1 MHILSE
7 NVELRYISH
16 DPAANGETDFKGETS
31 TLTTQQRI
39 DYLNRYAEV
48 LPQHVKNFDLDMPI
62 VSLETAV
69 ERLKSIKPQ
78 PRPQVRRRIDLADW
92 RWTGDRSGLNRTRL
106 DKAAGQAA
114 IPHQDWRCF
123 VEWTLTEA
131 APGEV
136 FTLGEAAKAGFDAD
150 GCLYYVA
157 DHQQVMT
164 EAASVHTLR
173 MEVDFVTRRWNLL
186 VNGNLAADFVPL
198 SDPDCTSADVVTW
211 SKQISAVLGIG
222 YHHNPDDAYEPITME
237 MLLDEDFSAPI
248 CMDGWKKSGY
258 DDSRWRQGTLPIV
271 HGGLRHAGESLC
283 LRRTV
288 HMDELPAVAELY
300 VESLIPGGEIYV
312 NGRLAA
318 HVTNACQHRVD
329 IARYL
334 HKGDNQLAVLVYTN
348 EIPQRDKMTHTHT
361 DVHTGCSAGRM
372 HLDLLGEIWF
382 DGVFTWTVSL
392 SEGCAVQKIRATVKG
407 LRGMASAHA
416 VPHLLRAKLAPWYPE
431 EGETCAQMEWQ
442 TTVLPNVAEET
453 EVNLVIGA
461 PQLWTADHPH
471 LYQLTVELVHPDGHV
486 VDDFTVTAGIRTVGQ
501 PGGVFCIN
509 GQPELL
515 RAPLLFGARPPMENI
530 AAWEMCPPAEFYVQE
545 MLMVKGMNGNGLR
558 MSVHDRRMGGLNDP
572 RICEIADQLG
582 IMLIWQTNTWLRITS
597 ATNINYDELAL
608 DIRQVRNHAS
618 IVIWQPTNHP
628 SWKDWTTTCRVHQQ
642 MYDEIMALDPSRLIS
657 SSADSRRM
665 RARFDDG
672 LHDHFGNPCDNPN
685 PSWTLPGMVRGNM
698 DYMLG
703 YGSEWHTLREWPNVT
718 MEHLP
723 CWNESTAYIPSFIN
737 SPERAYF
744 NFEHD
749 EIIGQPNWKVHRGKP
764 SYQVASYEHFYDEG
778 SIGRKLTFDEWLTSQ
793 AWQALGAYE
802 TVVKCRWLDYDGLS
816 WCNLRGGQNTC
827 TYMKSLVDYY
837 GQPKLA
843 YYAHQLAFQNVLALS
858 GNVDIVYGP
867 EDTMPVIL
875 LNLGEAKQVDLLVQ
889 AVDDCGAVVLERT
902 FAGIHLPAGRTV
914 TPVANLSLPELPDG
928 MYSFVYRVISK

>member
-7 NVELRYISH
+7 NVELRYVSH

-48 LPQHVKNFDLDMPI
+48 LPRHVKNFDLDTPI
-62 VSLETAV
+62 VPLGKAIERMKSL
-69 ERLKSIKPQ
+69 KPQ
-78 PRPQVRRRIDLADW
+78 PRPQVRRRIHLDAW
-92 RWTGDRSGLNRTRL
+92 RWTGDQSGLNRVRL
-106 DKAAGQAA
+106 DKASGQAA
-114 IPHQDWRCF
+114 IPVQDWRCF
-123 VEWTLTEA
+123 VEWTLEHTPA
-131 APGEV
+131 HGE
-136 FTLGEAAKAGFDAD
+136 FSLGQAAKAGFDD
-150 GCLYYVA
+150 GRLYYITNDQPAVVEV
-157 DHQQVMT
+157 D
-164 EAASVHTLR
+164 SVRTLR

-186 VNGNLAADFVPL
+186 VNGEIKADFVPL
-198 SDPDCTSADVVTW
+198 SNPDCASADRITW
-211 SKQISAVLGIG
+211 PTEIRAVWGIG
-222 YHHNPDDAYEPITME
+222 YHLKSDDAYEPISME
-237 MLLDEDFSAPI
+237 MLLDEDFTEPV
-248 CMDGWKKSGY
+248 CMDGWKKPGY
-258 DDSRWRQGTLPIV
+258 DDSRWQQGTLPIV
-271 HGGLRHAGESLC
+271 HGGLRHAGEELC

-288 HMDELPAVAELY
+288 QIDEIPPVAELY

-329 IARYL
+329 IAKDL
-334 HKGDNQLAVLVYTN
+334 HEGENQLAVLVYTN
-348 EIPQRDKMTHTHT
+348 EIPQQDKMTHTHA
-361 DVHTGCSAGRM
+361 DVHTGWSAGRM
-372 HLDLLGEIWF
+372 HLDLLGEIWI
-382 DGVFTWTVSL
+382 DDVFTWTGSIADGRA
-392 SEGCAVQKIRATVKG
+392 EQKIRATVKG
-407 LRGMASAHA
+407 MRGMASAHA
-416 VPHLLRAKLAPWYPE
+416 VPHMLRATLSLWLPE
-431 EGETCAQMEWQ
+431 EGEPCARTVWP
-442 TTVLPNVAEET
+442 TTVLPNIAETT
-453 EVNLVIGA
+453 EVSLTVDKPA
-461 PQLWTADHPH
+461 LWTSANPQ
-471 LYQLTVELVHPDGHV
+471 LYQLHVELIAPDGTV
-486 VDDFTVTAGIRTVGQ
+486 VDDYTVTTGLRTVGQ

-530 AAWEMCPPAEFYVQE
+530 ALWEMCPPAEYYVQE
-545 MLMVKGMNGNGLR
+545 MLMVQGMNGNGLR
-558 MSVHDRRMGGLNDP
+558 TSVHDRRIGGLNDP

-608 DIRQVRNHAS
+608 DIRQVRNHPS

-628 SWKDWTTTCRVHQQ
+628 SWKDWATTCRVHQQ
-642 MYDEIMALDPSRLIS
+642 MHDEIMALDPSRLIS

-672 LHDHFGNPCDNPN
+672 LHDHFGNPCNDPN

-718 MEHLP
+718 REHLP
-723 CWNESTAYIPSFIN
+723 CWNESTAYIPSFIS

-778 SIGRKLTFDEWLTSQ
+778 SIGRKLGFDEWLTSQ

-843 YYAHQLAFQNVLALS
+843 YYAHQLAFQDVLALS
-858 GNVDIVYGP
+858 GNVDMVYGP
-867 EDTMPVIL
+867 EDTVPVIL
-875 LNLGEAKQVDLLVQ
+875 LNLGPEKKVTLQVQV
-889 AVDDCGAVVLERT
+889 VDDSGAVVLEQT
-902 FAGIHLPAGRTV
+902 FADLCLPAGRTV
-914 TPVANLSLPELPDG
+914 TKVADMTLPELPEG
-928 MYSFVYRVISK
+928 LFSFVYRICQ

>member
-7 NVELRYISH
+7 NVELRYVSR

-48 LPQHVKNFDLDMPI
+48 LPRHVKNFDLDTPI
-62 VSLETAV
+62 VPLAKAI
-69 ERLKSIKPQ
+69 ERTKALKPQ
-78 PRPQVRRRIDLADW
+78 PRPQVRRRIQLDDW
-92 RWTGDRSGLNRTRL
+92 RWIGDQSELNRTRL

-114 IPHQDWRCF
+114 IPVQDWRCF
-123 VEWTLTEA
+123 IEWSLESIPATA
-131 APGEV
+131 A
-136 FTLGEAAKAGFDAD
+136 FTLGKAAKAGFDA
-150 GCLYYVA
+150 GRLYYITE
-157 DHQQVMT
+157 HQQVMVDVD
-164 EAASVHTLR
+164 AVRTLR

-186 VNGNLAADFVPL
+186 INGEIKADFVPL
-198 SDPDCTSADVVTW
+198 SDPECASTDHVTW
-211 SKQISAVLGIG
+211 PEEITCMWGMG
-222 YHHNPDDAYEPITME
+222 YHHDPDDAYEPITME
-237 MLLDEDFSAPI
+237 MLLDEDFTAPV
-248 CMDGWKKSGY
+248 CMDGWKKPGY
-258 DDSRWRQGTLPIV
+258 DDNRWHQGTLPIV
-271 HGGLRHAGESLC
+271 HGGLRHAGEALC

-288 HMDELPAVAELY
+288 QIDEIPAVAELY

-312 NGRLAA
+312 NGKLAI

-329 IARYL
+329 IAKHL
-334 HKGDNQLAVLVYTN
+334 HTGENQLAVLVYTN

-361 DVHTGCSAGRM
+361 DVHTGWSAGRM
-372 HLDLLGEIWF
+372 HLDLLGEIWI
-382 DGVFTWTVSL
+382 DDLFTWTDSITNGHA
-392 SEGCAVQKIRATVKG
+392 EQKIRATVRG

-416 VPHLLRAKLAPWYPE
+416 VPHTLRATLSPWFPV
-431 EGETCAQMEWQ
+431 EGEPCAQTEWQ
-442 TTVLPNVAEET
+442 SIVLPNIAEVT
-453 EVNLVIGA
+453 EITLPVEDPL
-461 PQLWTADHPH
+461 LWTADTPQ
-471 LYQLTVELVHPDGHV
+471 LYKLQVELVAPDGTV
-486 VDDFTVTAGIRTVGQ
+486 IDDRTVTTGIRTVGQ

-515 RAPLLFGARPPMENI
+515 RAPLLFGARPPMEHI
-530 AAWEMCPPAEFYVQE
+530 ALWEMCPPAEFYVQE
-545 MLMVKGMNGNGLR
+545 MLMVKSMNGNGLR

-582 IMLIWQTNTWLRITS
+582 IILIWQTNTWLRITS

-608 DIRQVRNHAS
+608 DVCQVRNHPS

-628 SWKDWTTTCRVHQQ
+628 SWKDWATTCRVHQQ
-642 MYDEIMALDPSRLIS
+642 MHDEIMALDPSRLIS

-672 LHDHFGNPCDNPN
+672 LHDHFGNPCNAPN

-703 YGSEWHTLREWPNVT
+703 YGSEWHTLREWPHVT
-718 MEHLP
+718 REHLP
-723 CWNESTAYIPSFIN
+723 CWNESTAYIPSFID

-749 EIIGQPNWKVHRGKP
+749 EIIGQPNWKVHQGKP

-843 YYAHQLAFQNVLALS
+843 YYAHQMAFQNVLALS

-867 EDTMPVIL
+867 EDTVPIIL
-875 LNLGEAKQVDLLVQ
+875 LNLGPERTVTLQVQ
-889 AVDDCGAVVLERT
+889 AVDVSGTVVLERT
-902 FAGIHLPAGRTV
+902 FADILLPAGRSV
-914 TPVANLSLPELPDG
+914 TSVADLSLPNLPDG
-928 MYSFVYRVISK
+928 LYSFVYRICH

>member
-7 NVELRYISH
+7 NVELRYISRE
-16 DPAANGETDFKGETS
+16 PAANGETDFKGETS

-48 LPQHVKNFDLDMPI
+48 LPQHVKNFDLDTP
-62 VSLETAV
+62 VVPLETAV
-69 ERLKSIKPQ
+69 ERLKTIKPQ
-78 PRPQVRRRIDLADW
+78 PRSQVRRRIDLADW
-92 RWTGDRSGLNRTRL
+92 RWIGDQSDLTRPLL
-106 DKAAGQAA
+106 DKAAGRAA
-114 IPHQDWRCF
+114 ISHQDWRCF

-131 APGEV
+131 APGAM
-136 FTLGEAAKAGFDAD
+136 FTLGDAAMAGFDAD
-150 GCLYYVA
+150 GRLYYTA
-157 DHQQVMT
+157 DHQQVRI
-164 EAASVHTLR
+164 EAESVHTLR

-186 VNGNLAADFVPL
+186 VNGGLAADFVPL
-198 SDPDCTSADVVTW
+198 SDPDCTSADIVTW
-211 SKQISAVLGIG
+211 PVQINAVWGIG

-248 CMDGWKKSGY
+248 CMDGWKKPGY
-258 DDSRWRQGTLPIV
+258 DDSCWQQGMLPLV
-271 HGGLRHAGESLC
+271 HGGLRHAGEELC

-288 HMDELPAVAELY
+288 YIDELPAVAELY

-329 IARYL
+329 IVRYL
-334 HKGDNQLAVLVYTN
+334 REGENQLAVLVYTN

-361 DVHTGCSAGRM
+361 DVHTGWSAGRM
-372 HLDLLGEIWF
+372 HLDLLGEIWI
-382 DGVFTWTVSL
+382 DDVFTWTDSL

-416 VPHLLRAKLAPWYPE
+416 TPHLLRAKLAPWYPE
-431 EGETCAQMEWQ
+431 EGETCAQTEWQ

-461 PQLWTADHPH
+461 PRLWTADHPN

-486 VDDFTVTAGIRTVGQ
+486 VDDFNVTTGIRTVGQ

-515 RAPLLFGARPPMENI
+515 RAPLLFGARPPMEHI
-530 AAWEMCPPAEFYVQE
+530 AVWEMCPPAEFYVQE

-597 ATNINYDELAL
+597 ATNINYDEVAL
-608 DIRQVRNHAS
+608 DICQVRNHAS

-642 MYDEIMALDPSRLIS
+642 MHDEIMALDPSRLIS

-665 RARFDDG
+665 RARSDDG
-672 LHDHFGNPCDNPN
+672 LHDHYGNPCDDPN

-718 MEHLP
+718 KEHLP

-749 EIIGQPNWKVHRGKP
+749 EIIGQPNWKVHQGKP

-837 GQPKLA
+837 GQPKLS

-858 GNVDIVYGP
+858 GNVDMVYGP
-867 EDTMPVIL
+867 EDTVPVIL
-875 LNLGEAKQVDLLVQ
+875 LNLGEEQQVDLVVQ
-889 AVDDCGAVVLERT
+889 VLDVSDTVVLERT
-902 FAGIHLPAGRTV
+902 FTSIHLPAGRTV
-914 TPVANLSLPELPDG
+914 TTVSDLSLPELHEG
-928 MYSFVYRVISK
+928 MYSFIYRVISK

>member
-7 NVELRYISH
+7 NVELRYVSH

-48 LPQHVKNFDLDMPI
+48 LPRHVKNFDLDAPI
-62 VSLETAV
+62 VPLAKAI
-69 ERLKSIKPQ
+69 ERAKTLKPQ
-78 PRPQVRRRIDLADW
+78 PRPQVRHRIQLDDW
-92 RWTGDRSGLNRTRL
+92 RWIGDQSELNRTRL

-114 IPHQDWRCF
+114 IPVQDWRCF
-123 VEWTLTEA
+123 VEWSLESIPATA
-131 APGEV
+131 A
-136 FTLGEAAKAGFDAD
+136 FTLGEAAKAGFDA
-150 GCLYYVA
+150 GRLYYITE
-157 DHQQVMT
+157 HQQVMVD
-164 EAASVHTLR
+164 ADAVHTLR

-186 VNGNLAADFVPL
+186 INGEIKVDFVPL
-198 SDPDCTSADVVTW
+198 SDPEFASADHVTW
-211 SKQISAVLGIG
+211 PEEITSVWGMG
-222 YHHNPDDAYEPITME
+222 YHHAPDDAYEPITME
-237 MLLDEDFSAPI
+237 MLLDEDFTAPV

-258 DDSRWRQGTLPIV
+258 DDSRWHQGTLPIV
-271 HGGLRHAGESLC
+271 HGGLRHAGEALC

-288 HMDELPAVAELY
+288 QIDEIPAVAELY

-329 IARYL
+329 IAKHL
-334 HKGDNQLAVLVYTN
+334 HTGENQLAVLVYTN
-348 EIPQRDKMTHTHT
+348 EIPQRDKMTHSHT
-361 DVHTGCSAGRM
+361 DVHTGWSAGRM
-372 HLDLLGEIWF
+372 HLDLLGEIWI
-382 DGVFTWTVSL
+382 DDLFTWTDSI
-392 SEGCAVQKIRATVKG
+392 SDGHAEQKIRATVRG

-416 VPHLLRAKLAPWYPE
+416 VPHTLRATLSPWFPV
-431 EGETCAQMEWQ
+431 EGESCAQTEWQ
-442 TTVLPNVAEET
+442 SIVLPNIAEVT
-453 EVNLVIGA
+453 EITLPVEDPL
-461 PQLWTADHPH
+461 LWTTDTPH
-471 LYQLTVELVHPDGHV
+471 LYKLQVELVAPDGTV
-486 VDDFTVTAGIRTVGQ
+486 IDDHTVTTGIRTVGQ
-501 PGGVFCIN
+501 PGGIFCIN

-515 RAPLLFGARPPMENI
+515 RAPLLFGARPPMEHI
-530 AAWEMCPPAEFYVQE
+530 ALWEMCPPAEFYVQE

-582 IMLIWQTNTWLRITS
+582 VMLIWQTNTWLRITS

-608 DIRQVRNHAS
+608 DVRQVRNHPS

-628 SWKDWTTTCRVHQQ
+628 SWKDWATTCRVHQQ
-642 MYDEIMALDPSRLIS
+642 MHDEIMALDPSRLIS

-665 RARFDDG
+665 HARFDNG
-672 LHDHFGNPCDNPN
+672 LHDHFGNPCDDPN

-703 YGSEWHTLREWPNVT
+703 YGSEWHTLREWPNVNP
-718 MEHLP
+718 EHLP
-723 CWNESTAYIPSFIN
+723 CWHESTAYIPSFIH

-749 EIIGQPNWKVHRGKP
+749 EIIGQPNWKVHQGKP

-843 YYAHQLAFQNVLALS
+843 YYAHQMAFQNVLALS

-867 EDTMPVIL
+867 EDTVPVIL
-875 LNLGEAKQVDLLVQ
+875 LNLGPERTVTLQVQ
-889 AVDDCGAVVLERT
+889 AVDASGAVVLERT
-902 FAGIHLPAGRTV
+902 LADIHLPAGRSV
-914 TPVANLSLPELPDG
+914 TPVTDLSLPDLPDG
-928 MYSFVYRVISK
+928 LYSFVYRICP